1 MCRAEPNFTANPD
14 SDSTPIQNAFT
25 NLKTLNVFAELNKI
39 PSDMKVEYIET
50 VFKYGDDKTISLEGF
65 KTQLS
70 SLSVTEVDG
79 F

>member
-1 MCRAEPNFTANPD
+1 
-14 SDSTPIQNAFT
+14 
-25 NLKTLNVFAELNKI
+25 
-39 PSDMKVEYIET
+39 MKVEYIET
-50 VFKYGDDKTISLEGF
+50 VFKYGNDETISLEGF